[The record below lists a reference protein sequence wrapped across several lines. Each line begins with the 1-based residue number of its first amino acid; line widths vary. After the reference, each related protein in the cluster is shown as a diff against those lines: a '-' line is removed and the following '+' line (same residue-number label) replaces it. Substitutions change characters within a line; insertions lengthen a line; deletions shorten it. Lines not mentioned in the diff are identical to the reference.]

1 MDQSNHHPR
10 SDEKAQQ
17 IVQKLSTYV
26 NAMGHDNGA
35 IVKALMLEH
44 RTIQQQI
51 FETMLVCISAW
62 AQTDHFDLRN
72 EFTVTKSKEI
82 MTLLHGGTRVPY
94 I

>member
-1 MDQSNHHPR
+1 MDQSDHQPHSN
-10 SDEKAQQ
+10 EKAQH
-17 IVQKLSTYV
+17 IVQELSTFV

-44 RTIQQQI
+44 RTLQQQV
-51 FETMLVCISAW
+51 FELMLCCMDAW
-62 AQTDHFDLRN
+62 SKTNHFDLRN